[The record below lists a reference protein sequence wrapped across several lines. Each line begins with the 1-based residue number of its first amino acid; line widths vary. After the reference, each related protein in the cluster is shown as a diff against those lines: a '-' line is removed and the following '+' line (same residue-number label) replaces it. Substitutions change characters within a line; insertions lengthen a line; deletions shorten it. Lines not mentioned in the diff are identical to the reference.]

1 MDDQAALDQLR
12 PIPSNVDYFNLDD
25 ILASNEKVPCRFEMP
40 VYRLGFLDASS
51 SEEHLAKGT
60 KLELPCWLSR
70 ELCTRRRKIVSVEFP
85 KVYSET
91 YRQIYK
97 ADANTVDLHK
107 MGPYFYKFGVKL
119 LHMEHYDA
127 GLVASSISQVRI
139 LQLVDTSRRQKIAV
153 KYCFGAMH
161 KGCPRK
167 AGQHSRPPSNSLLP
181 NLGPCLYLY

>member
-97 ADANTVDLHK
+97 ADANTLDLHK

-127 GLVASSISQVRI
+127 GLVASSISQVK
-139 LQLVDTSRRQKIAV
+139 LS
-153 KYCFGAMH
+153 
-161 KGCPRK
+161 
-167 AGQHSRPPSNSLLP
+167 S
-181 NLGPCLYLY
+181 